1 MATATVRHASTAF
14 VPPADRVSY
23 WEDHNRSALVGLA
36 CTPYAESGLS
46 ASQTNR
52 PVGRLWLT
60 EITGNEHVIER
71 TPAICR
77 TMPKESVFLSLVLS
91 GEAVF
96 FRPTGVLPVSAGQLV
111 LYHTDRPYLFA
122 FTRPMNNILVDIPYE
137 LFAEHC
143 PLGADATVFGDTAAE
158 RASVSALAD
167 LARAGAAENAVLD
180 LVMSLVHSRAGGPVG
195 RAAVI
200 AYIRQHLAEPGLAA
214 PRIAAALGISVR
226 QLNRVMDNPSRYI
239 LEQRLLRAHQDLAN
253 PGTIANVA
261 HRWGFASQAHFTRV
275 FRQRFGYTPGEAR
288 RHALTTNPSASG
300 ANTGAAR

>member
-1 MATATVRHASTAF
+1 MATVTVRHASTAF

-23 WEDHNRSALVGLA
+23 WEDHNRSALVGLT

-46 ASQTNR
+46 ASQTNTR
-52 PVGRLWLT
+52 VGRLWLT

-77 TMPKESVFLSLVLS
+77 TTPKESVFLSLVLS

-96 FRPTGVLPVSAGQLV
+96 FRPTGVLPMSAGQLV

-122 FTRPMNNILVDIPYE
+122 FTRPMNNILVDVPYE
-137 LFAEHC
+137 LFVEHC
-143 PLGADATVFGDTAAE
+143 QLGDDATVFGDTPAE
-158 RASVSALAD
+158 RALVSALAD
-167 LARAGAAENAVLD
+167 LARAGASEQSVLE
-180 LVMSLVHSRAGGPVG
+180 LVRSLVHSRTGGPVG
-195 RAAVI
+195 RAAAI
-200 AYIRQHLAEPGLAA
+200 AYIKQHLAEPELAM
-214 PRIAAALGISVR
+214 PQIAAALGISVR
-226 QLNRVMDNPSRYI
+226 QLNRIMDSPSRYI

-275 FRQRFGYTPGEAR
+275 FRERFGYTPGEAR
-288 RHALTTNPSASG
+288 RHALTISPSG